1 MKNIKKRIYRV
12 FIDKNY
18 CKNCLICLN
27 VCPKKVFDLDENYEV
42 VVKNVDECIGCRLCE
57 NLCPDFAIEVEEL

>member
-1 MKNIKKRIYRV
+1 
-12 FIDKNY
+12 
-18 CKNCLICLN
+18 LN